1 MDVEVLSL
9 TEREV
14 NNPYYRYYTERT
26 DLVGK
31 NEIRITEYIS
41 CYDEFYPDSDDVF
54 YLPKQVGEKDVHVV
68 TGRTT
73 FSYEYKFLESIHKI
87 YIPNNII
94 FCHVAWLIDAINL
107 ERFEVEEGNQAYCE
121 KDGILY
127 SKDMKI
133 LYKCPR
139 HLKDKDGVTVNKV
152 CIPNGVE
159 YIYPQAFDCCAELE
173 TIDLPSSLVYI
184 GTQAFC
190 KCSSL
195 KSISIPNSVKCI
207 DGYHYPDTWKPAM
220 MPPGVFDGCE
230 NLQVVDYGMLTTL
243 PKRIFEGCKS
253 LESFIGKNVSEV
265 LEAAF
270 GGCRN
275 LKKVDVPTEDIIN
288 KIIKSISEW

>member
-1 MDVEVLSL
+1 MGIEVLTL
-9 TEREV
+9 TEGIV
-14 NNPYYRYYTERT
+14 NNPSYRYYNART

-31 NEIRITEYIS
+31 NEIKITAYIS

-68 TGRTT
+68 AGRID
-73 FSYEYKFLESIHKI
+73 FSHEFLEKIHKI

-94 FCHVAWLIDAINL
+94 FCHWAWLIAAINL
-107 ERFEVEEGNQAYCE
+107 ERFEVEEGNLAYCE

-139 HLKDKDGVTVNKV
+139 HLKDKEGFTVNKV
-152 CIPNGVE
+152 YVPNGVE
-159 YIYPQAFDCCAELE
+159 YIYPQAFDACTEIEA
-173 TIDLPSSLVYI
+173 IDLPSSLVYI
-184 GTQAFC
+184 GAEAFC
-190 KCSSL
+190 NCSSL
-195 KSISIPNSVKCI
+195 KSITIPNSVRYI
-207 DGYHYPDTWKPAM
+207 DGCLYTDTWKPAM
-220 MPPGVFDGCE
+220 MPPGVFQGCE

-243 PKRIFEGCKS
+243 PKRIFEGCHS

-288 KIIKSISEW
+288 KIIKSISQW